1 VVPVD
6 LGSLVASRCTGTVAA
21 LGRSH
26 RGVLGERRSTSSV
39 IQPLKRKEERKAK
52 ARAKG
57 KTKPAKKV
65 PFGGYAV
72 NFKGC
77 SDTLE
82 SVFGSG
88 PMPPSGMTK
97 RLWDY
102 VKRHRLATKK

>member
-1 VVPVD
+1 M
-6 LGSLVASRCTGTVAA
+6 
-21 LGRSH
+21 
-26 RGVLGERRSTSSV
+26 
-39 IQPLKRKEERKAK
+39 AK

-57 KTKPAKKV
+57 MARPAKKV

-82 SVFGSG
+82 YVFGSA